1 MNHDQFMSYLKDRFV
16 RLEHASS
23 GQPLATISVR
33 VAGSNVVRLYQV
45 PYAWVAVAWNLSDCC
60 RVREWNRA

>member
-1 MNHDQFMSYLKDRFV
+1 V

-33 VAGSNVVRLYQV
+33 AVGSNVVRLYQV